1 MGIPKGSLD
10 ILFQGG
16 LDLLYMKGNP
26 NVFSDIFPVGPYVA
40 IPVSEVVKRQP
51 SLEESFKWALPFGP
65 SKDALSGLAPTW
77 FQRLQTRAGGLE
89 DPAFA
94 RSYQLIWNTEQ
105 QRAKRNGQDPV
116 PAGRI
121 LRMTKDYWNMRTA
134 ANLIMPFAPR
144 FDSPYKYYLDKSREY
159 RRLYGLE
166 ADAKFLDDYPE
177 FFSFSAS
184 LSSNPTNVQ
193 SSVQAVNNIKKYDGL
208 VGELAKIEPRLVG
221 LIVNDFSGY
230 EFSQAAYDYLYGKR
244 IAADSPAKFLT
255 SQAPAEAQ
263 KRNDAEKGWIQYN
276 RIMDAIDNDLQDRGL
291 TSTQQKGAE
300 DLATLKSAVIT
311 KLSQKTDADGK
322 PIINPKTGQ
331 IEQTAWSDDYLDSD
345 GSKTNR
351 VILGLGK
358 ILTDKKFIEVNK
370 NNSTWKS
377 VSAYLDLRK
386 ALAQEL
392 SSRKVKSINA
402 KANTDL
408 RFIYDGTV
416 NKLKQDDKLGFAY
429 VYDRFLSQ
437 DLVYDKYLTPKEN
450 K

>member
-1 MGIPKGSLD
+1 
-10 ILFQGG
+10 
-16 LDLLYMKGNP
+16 
-26 NVFSDIFPVGPYVA
+26 
-40 IPVSEVVKRQP
+40 
-51 SLEESFKWALPFGP
+51 
-65 SKDALSGLAPTW
+65 
-77 FQRLQTRAGGLE
+77 
-89 DPAFA
+89 
-94 RSYQLIWNTEQ
+94 
-105 QRAKRNGQDPV
+105 
-116 PAGRI
+116 
-121 LRMTKDYWNMRTA
+121 
-134 ANLIMPFAPR
+134 
-144 FDSPYKYYLDKSREY
+144 
-159 RRLYGLE
+159 
-166 ADAKFLDDYPE
+166 
-177 FFSFSAS
+177 
-184 LSSNPTNVQ
+184 
-193 SSVQAVNNIKKYDGL
+193 VQAVENIKKYDGL
-208 VGELAKIEPRLVG
+208 VGDLAKIEPRLVG

-255 SQAPAEAQ
+255 SQAPADAQ

-300 DLATLKSAVIT
+300 DLATLKAAVIT
-311 KLSQKTDADGK
+311 KLSVKTDVDGK
-322 PIINPKTGQ
+322 PIVNPKTGQ
-331 IEQTAWSDDYLDSD
+331 FEQTAWYDDYLDSD

-351 VILGLGK
+351 VIVGLGR
-358 ILTDKKFIEVNK
+358 ILTDKKFIEANK

-386 ALAQEL
+386 AVAQEL
-392 SSRKVKSINA
+392 ASRKVKSINA

>member
-1 MGIPKGSLD
+1 
-10 ILFQGG
+10 
-16 LDLLYMKGNP
+16 
-26 NVFSDIFPVGPYVA
+26 
-40 IPVSEVVKRQP
+40 
-51 SLEESFKWALPFGP
+51 
-65 SKDALSGLAPTW
+65 
-77 FQRLQTRAGGLE
+77 
-89 DPAFA
+89 
-94 RSYQLIWNTEQ
+94 
-105 QRAKRNGQDPV
+105 
-116 PAGRI
+116 
-121 LRMTKDYWNMRTA
+121 MTQDYWKMRQY

-144 FDSPYKYYLDKSREY
+144 FDTPYKYYMDKSREY
-159 RRLYGLE
+159 RRLYGLD
-166 ADAKFLDDYPE
+166 ADSKFLDDYPE

-193 SSVQAVNNIKKYDGL
+193 SSVQAVENIKKYEGL
-208 VGELAKIEPRLVG
+208 VSDLVKVEPRLVG
-221 LIVNDFSGY
+221 LITNNFAGY
-230 EFSQAAYDYLYGKR
+230 EFSQAAYDFLYRKR
-244 IAADSPAKFLT
+244 VSPDSPEKFLQ
-255 SQAPAEAQ
+255 SQSPAEAQ
-263 KRNDAEKGWIQYN
+263 KRNEAEKGWIQYN

-300 DLATLKSAVIT
+300 DLATLKAAVIT
-311 KLSQKTDADGK
+311 KLSQKTDADGN

-358 ILTDKKFIEVNK
+358 ILTDKKFIEANK
-370 NNSTWKS
+370 DNPTWKS
-377 VSAYLDLRK
+377 VSAYLDFRK

-392 SSRKVKSINA
+392 SGRKVKSINA

-408 RFIYDGTV
+408 RFIYDGIV